1 MMMSAAGNPWAAYAQ
16 QWNNGANGVSSTTT
30 NGSSSSTAPSS

>member
-1 MMMSAAGNPWAAYAQ
+1 MSAGNPWAAYAQ
-16 QWNNGANGVSSTTT
+16 QWSTGANGISSTTTT